1 MLKFLSWDCANR
13 TLAHAHVTVNSRIIA
28 DCLVWTEKLINWR
41 RMNEKVT
48 PLNMES
54 LQFLLTEYALITN
67 SFITFHSVDV
77 KDVLDGKKVS
87 DTDEIERAKALHDYL
102 VNSNISLDR
111 LDAVG
116 PLNAAGV
123 STRVLIEQQPTKVNS
138 ATNNK
143 STHVSSQLAFY
154 YITKN
159 PALVNPK
166 LKNKLTVCAGME
178 YAVYMGSVESDYY
191 ARKKHTKMSL
201 MYLLKA
207 FNREH
212 IVDGIPRSCLDDLA
226 DAVFQVFAHMIS
238 QKLFIK

>member
-13 TLAHAHVTVNSRIIA
+13 TLAHAHVTINSRIIV
-28 DCLVWTEKLINWR
+28 DCLAWVEKLIQWR
-41 RMNEKVT
+41 RVNGKVT
-48 PLNMES
+48 PANMES
-54 LQFLLTEYALITN
+54 LQFLLSEYSIITN

-77 KDVLDGKKVS
+77 KDVLEGKKVS
-87 DTDEIERAKALHDYL
+87 DTDEIQRARALHDYL
-102 VNSNISLDR
+102 VNSNISIDR

-123 STRVLIEQQPTKVNS
+123 STRVLIEQQPTKVKS

-154 YITKN
+154 YIMKN
-159 PALVNPK
+159 PALVSPK
-166 LKNKLTVCAGME
+166 LKNKLTICAGME
-178 YAVYMGSVESDYY
+178 YAVYVGGVESEYY

-201 MYLLKA
+201 LYLLKA

-212 IVDGIPRSCLDDLA
+212 IIAGISKSCLDDLA
-226 DAVFQVFAHMIS
+226 DAVFQVFAHMIE
-238 QKLFIK
+238 QKLFVK